1 MGDSFTGGLSR
12 VSGEIVGNYN
22 ITLGDL
28 NAGSNYNLVL
38 AAGNDFKITPKT
50 VTVTPTTGQS
60 KVYGESEPV
69 FEYTISSELEFGD
82 VFTGSL
88 SRAPGDDIGNYEITQ
103 NDLTAGPNYNLIFT
117 SGVDFT
123 ITPKVISV
131 TPVLDQ
137 SKIYGETDPVL
148 IYNASPS
155 LNIGDSFS
163 GSLTRVSGNNAGNYA
178 IGQGDLSA
186 GSNYTILFNSGINF
200 TIVPKDIMVTPITG
214 QSKIYGDTDPN
225 FAYSLLPTLEI
236 GDVFSGQLSRVFGE
250 NIGEYEI
257 TQGSFSAGT
266 NYNLLFV
273 TGKNFK
279 IDTKAISIKP
289 DTSQSKVYGSADPI
303 ISFTTIPS
311 LVGGDVFTGNLT
323 RIPGENIGSYAIN
336 QGSLTAGSNYTLVF
350 DPNIDFR
357 INSKEISI
365 TPLVGQSKV
374 FGTVDPILKYS
385 VAPSLELGDVLSGDL
400 SRVSGENIGFYAISQ
415 GTLDAG
421 SNYTLVFNEGVDF
434 RVAPKEIRVTP
445 LSSQSK
451 VYGQTDPILS
461 YRHTPDLEPGD
472 NFTGSLVRVLG
483 ENIGEFEIRQGSLN
497 AGSNYSL
504 VFDSGIDFTI
514 IPKNITVTPV
524 AGQSKIYGDLDPSIL
539 FNVSSSLEFG
549 DVFSGSL
556 GRTVGEDIGSY
567 AITNGDLTAGSNYN
581 LIYNS

>member
-1 MGDSFTGGLSR
+1 M
-12 VSGEIVGNYN
+12 
-22 ITLGDL
+22 
-28 NAGSNYNLVL
+28 
-38 AAGNDFKITPKT
+38 
-50 VTVTPTTGQS
+50 
-60 KVYGESEPV
+60 
-69 FEYTISSELEFGD
+69 
-82 VFTGSL
+82 
-88 SRAPGDDIGNYEITQ
+88 
-103 NDLTAGPNYNLIFT
+103 
-117 SGVDFT
+117 
-123 ITPKVISV
+123 
-131 TPVLDQ
+131 
-137 SKIYGETDPVL
+137 
-148 IYNASPS
+148 
-155 LNIGDSFS
+155 
-163 GSLTRVSGNNAGNYA
+163 
-178 IGQGDLSA
+178 
-186 GSNYTILFNSGINF
+186 
-200 TIVPKDIMVTPITG
+200 
-214 QSKIYGDTDPN
+214 
-225 FAYSLLPTLEI
+225 
-236 GDVFSGQLSRVFGE
+236 
-250 NIGEYEI
+250 
-257 TQGSFSAGT
+257 
-266 NYNLLFV
+266 
-273 TGKNFK
+273 
-279 IDTKAISIKP
+279 
-289 DTSQSKVYGSADPI
+289 
-303 ISFTTIPS
+303 
-311 LVGGDVFTGNLT
+311 
-323 RIPGENIGSYAIN
+323 
-336 QGSLTAGSNYTLVF
+336 TAGSNYTLVF